1 MAVRG
6 SAFDPVPQRRWTLWS
21 AAFWLLGLA
30 VAGHFLWVT
39 AQRYVQVT
47 PEAYGMFWDRRSWLW
62 LHVAGGSLA
71 MLAGASQFVAV
82 LRRRWPALHRWL
94 GRTYLLGILIGSTAV
109 VGLLVTTQGWL
120 ALKLAFAATGLAW
133 LITSLRGY
141 RTIRCGEVDAHRRWM
156 LRSYLVT
163 LSPAVFR
170 LFLLVPAL
178 MQLASPLVMVPSLL
192 VLSWALP
199 LLAYESGRRLRSLRT
214 SPARARMA

>member
-1 MAVRG
+1 MEHTAPTPPSARVWNARWEAV
-6 SAFDPVPQRRWTLWS
+6 
-21 AAFWLLGLA
+21 FWLLGLA
-30 VAGHFLWVT
+30 VAGHFLWAT
-39 AQRYVQVT
+39 AQHYVQVT

-62 LHVAGGSLA
+62 LHITGGSLA
-71 MLAGASQFVAV
+71 MLAGASQFVAA

-94 GRTYLLGILIGSTAV
+94 GRTYLLGILLGSTAV

-141 RTIRCGEVDAHRRWM
+141 RTIRRGDIDAHRRWM

-199 LLAYESGRRLRSLRT
+199 LLAYETGRRLPRLRAA
-214 SPARARMA
+214 PVRARMA

>member
-1 MAVRG
+1 MEHL
-6 SAFDPVPQRRWTLWS
+6 TT
-21 AAFWLLGLA
+21 AAPSPRAWNASWKTVFWLLGLA

-71 MLAGASQFVAV
+71 MLAGASQFIGA

-141 RTIRCGEVDAHRRWM
+141 RTIRRGEVDAHRRWM

-214 SPARARMA
+214 PPARARMA

>member
-1 MAVRG
+1 MEHISTAPPSPHTSNAG
-6 SAFDPVPQRRWTLWS
+6 WK
-21 AAFWLLGLA
+21 AAFWVLGLA

-39 AQRYVQVT
+39 AQRYAQVT
-47 PEAYGMFWDRRSWLW
+47 PEAYGMFWDRRRWLW

-71 MLAGASQFVAV
+71 MLAGASQFVAA
-82 LRRRWPALHRWL
+82 LRRRWPGVHRWL
-94 GRTYLLGILIGSTAV
+94 GRTYLLGILLGSTAV

-141 RTIRCGEVDAHRRWM
+141 RTIRRGEVDAHRRWM

-170 LFLLVPAL
+170 LFLLIPAL

-199 LLAYESGRRLRSLRT
+199 LLAYESGRRLPRLRT
-214 SPARARMA
+214 ATARARMA